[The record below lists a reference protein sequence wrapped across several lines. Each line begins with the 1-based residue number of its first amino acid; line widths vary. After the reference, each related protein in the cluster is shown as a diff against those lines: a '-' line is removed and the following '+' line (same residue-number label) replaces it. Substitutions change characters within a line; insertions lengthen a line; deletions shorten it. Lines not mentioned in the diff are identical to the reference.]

1 MKRSPPSLSASS
13 TSTGREMA
21 MDDYE
26 SLKSITTLDTQSSDS
41 SDVRVAEKG
50 KGRGMEME
58 MGILQTESTP
68 AFIGREKS
76 PTPSMLVRRRTE
88 EESMRNEQTERT
100 RFEEARSGSVN
111 RGKGG
116 EKKDGVKRRHSSN
129 EHANVYTECGRHSD
143 DWLFGGFSIT
153 DAVKKIWHKDG
164 KDSG

>member
-1 MKRSPPSLSASS
+1 MKRSPPSLSSSS

-21 MDDYE
+21 LDDYE
-26 SLKSITTLDTQSSDS
+26 SLNSITTLDTQSSDS
-41 SDVRVAEKG
+41 SDIRVAGNG
-50 KGRGMEME
+50 KGREME
-58 MGILQTESTP
+58 MGIQQTESTP

-76 PTPSMLVRRRTE
+76 PTPSMLMRRRP
-88 EESMRNEQTERT
+88 EESMRNGQTERT
-100 RFEEARSGSVN
+100 RFEEARSGNGN

-143 DWLFGGFSIT
+143 DWLFGGFSVT

>member
-1 MKRSPPSLSASS
+1 MKRSPPSLSSSS

-21 MDDYE
+21 LDDYE
-26 SLKSITTLDTQSSDS
+26 SLNSITTLDTQSSDS
-41 SDVRVAEKG
+41 SDIRVAGRG
-50 KGRGMEME
+50 KGREME
-58 MGILQTESTP
+58 MTELTP
-68 AFIGREKS
+68 TFIGREKS
-76 PTPSMLVRRRTE
+76 PTPSMLMRRRTE
-88 EESMRNEQTERT
+88 EESLRNGQTERK